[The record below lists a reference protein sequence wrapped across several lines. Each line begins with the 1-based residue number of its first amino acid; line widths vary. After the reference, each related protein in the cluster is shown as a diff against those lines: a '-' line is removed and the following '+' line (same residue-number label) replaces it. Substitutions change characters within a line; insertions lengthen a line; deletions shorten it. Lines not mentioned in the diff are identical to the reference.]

1 MYRYPTENLLW
12 LKGGGYTAPEEL
24 IAAQTCH
31 YLLYLENC
39 MPAAKKPV
47 HSILSLLV
55 LASSVPANL
64 SKVIEGDE
72 LVTRRIE
79 LQQSGSR
86 AKRYSVQ
93 RLNTLRVTHSTAQIK

>member
-12 LKGGGYTAPEEL
+12 LKGGDYTAPEEL

-31 YLLYLENC
+31 FLPYLENC
-39 MPAAKKPV
+39 MPAAKKPE
-47 HSILSLLV
+47 HSNLSLLV
-55 LASSVPANL
+55 LASVPANL
-64 SKVIEGDE
+64 SKVTEGDE

-79 LQQSGSR
+79 LHRSDSR

-93 RLNTLRVTHSTAQIK
+93 RLNTLRVTHCTAQIK